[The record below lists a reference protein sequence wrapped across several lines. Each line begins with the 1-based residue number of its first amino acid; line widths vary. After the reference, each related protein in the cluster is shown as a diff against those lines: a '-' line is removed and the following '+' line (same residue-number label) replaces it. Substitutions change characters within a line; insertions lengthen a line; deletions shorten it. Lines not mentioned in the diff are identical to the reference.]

1 MSKSLAV
8 DKRVLPVS
16 IIAGPSASALLQKLD
31 AMKGKNRLVLP
42 ASATSHQGH
51 GPDPAEI
58 AKQIRAIAE
67 AGAIDHLVI
76 ECDPEIP
83 AMGYASVFLPHEN
96 TLHPL
101 TEVARLTTTALA
113 ITPSALLDALIH
125 RRDVANLPSPCL
137 IAEELEFVDNIILDG
152 VGGEHEFKRA
162 QAIVSTL
169 NPRAQISVLSEEALE
184 RLVGDAGIFF
194 DFTAALDGAGWR
206 KLIDAEE
213 PGRSRQDN
221 VTAFAYRARRPF
233 HPERFWNLLEEKLP
247 AIFRA
252 KGFFWL
258 ATRMEMVGGLNL
270 AGSELHCAPA
280 GTWWAA
286 REDHARELEM
296 PERTRRE
303 WKEPF
308 GDRRQ
313 AIAFMGIDVEEEA
326 LRAEVDACLLTDSE
340 MAAGEESWRSLTD
353 PFPSWSAHTHEHG
366 HDCDHGHEAGDHEC
380 CHH

>member
-1 MSKSLAV
+1 M
-8 DKRVLPVS
+8 
-16 IIAGPSASALLQKLD
+16 
-31 AMKGKNRLVLP
+31 VLP

-83 AMGYASVFLPHEN
+83 AMGYASVFLPDEN

-137 IAEELEFVDNIILDG
+137 IVEQLEFVDNIILDG

-162 QAIVSTL
+162 QAIVSAL
-169 NPRAQISVLSEEALE
+169 NPRAQISLLSDEALE
-184 RLVGDAGIFF
+184 RLVGDAGSFF

-213 PGRSRQDN
+213 PRRSRQGN
-221 VTAFAYRARRPF
+221 VTGFAYRARRPF
-233 HPERFWNLLEEKLP
+233 HPERFWTLLEEKLP

-280 GTWWAA
+280 GMWWAA

-296 PERTRRE
+296 PERTRKE
-303 WKEPF
+303 WREPF

-313 AIAFMGIDVEEEA
+313 AIAFMGIDFEEGV

-340 MAAGEESWRSLTD
+340 MAAGEESWPNLTD
-353 PFPSWSAHTHEHG
+353 PFPSWSAHTHKHG